1 MVECPPMGL
10 RDQFR
15 LLTTADLIQAQDNAD
30 LVASLAPVNNSNGY
44 YFNYGNVAAVDRNTA
59 MQVPA
64 LARARNIICG
74 TIGSLPL
81 ETRLRADNSFVASPR
96 VINQPDARVAGSAVM
111 FWVAEDL
118 LFYGVSYGLVTEVFQ
133 EFPNRIKSWTRIVP
147 TRVTVN
153 YNTAATEVTGYQVDG
168 KKVPDQ
174 GVGSLIVFYGL
185 DEGILARGGRT
196 IRTAHELEKAS
207 YNFAQEPA
215 PSMALKSNGVNLP
228 AERIT
233 KLLESWKAA
242 RQSRSTA
249 FLNAD
254 IELQQFGHNP
264 RDLQLVEAR
273 QYLATEIARLCNMP
287 AWYLNAD
294 PAGSMTYSNVSQ
306 SRRDL
311 IDMSIKPILVAI
323 EQRLSQPDFTPQ
335 TQHVRFDLNDF
346 LRGTAEERAR
356 VWQILN
362 SIGALTVE
370 EIRELEDLV

>member
-1 MVECPPMGL
+1 MLQCPPMGL

-15 LLTTADLIQAQDNAD
+15 LLTTADLIAAQDNAD
-30 LVASLAPVNNSNGY
+30 LVASLAPVNTSNGY

-64 LARARNIICG
+64 LSRARNIICG

-81 ETRLRADNSFVASPR
+81 ETRLRADNSYVQSPR
-96 VINQPDARVAGSAVM
+96 VINQPDQRVSGSGVY

-153 YNTAATEVTGYQVDG
+153 YNPAATEVIGYSLDG
-168 KKVPDQ
+168 KRVPDQ

-185 DEGILARGGRT
+185 DEGILSRGGRT
-196 IRTAHELEKAS
+196 IRTAHELEKAA
-207 YNFAQEPA
+207 YNFAQEPTPA
-215 PSMALKSNGVNLP
+215 MALKSDINLP
-228 AERIT
+228 SERIT
-233 KLLESWKAA
+233 KLLESWKVA
-242 RQSRSTA
+242 RQTRSTA
-249 FLNAD
+249 FLNANV
-254 IELQQFGHNP
+254 ELQQFGHNP

-273 QYLATEIARLCNMP
+273 QYLAAEIARLCNIP

-294 PAGSMTYSNVSQ
+294 TGSMTYSNVTQ

-311 IDMSIKPILVAI
+311 IDLSIKPLLVSI

-362 SIGALTVE
+362 SIGALSVE

>member
-1 MVECPPMGL
+1 MGI
-10 RDQFR
+10 RDSFR
-15 LLTTADLIQAQDNAD
+15 LLTTADLIAAQDSAD
-30 LVASLAPVNNSNGY
+30 LVASLAPVNTSNGY

-64 LARARNIICG
+64 LARARNIIAG

-81 ETRLRADNSFVASPR
+81 ETRLRADNSYIESPR
-96 VINQPDARVAGSAVM
+96 VINQPDLRVPGSGVY

-118 LFYGVSYGLVTEVFQ
+118 LFYGVSYGIITELYQ

-147 TRVTVN
+147 TRVTVL
-153 YNTAATEVTGYQVDG
+153 YNTDSTEIVGYQVDG
-168 KKVPDQ
+168 KRVPDQ
-174 GVGSLIVFYGL
+174 GVGSLVVFYGL

-196 IRTAHELEKAS
+196 IRTAHELEKAA
-207 YNFAQEPA
+207 YNFAQEPTPA
-215 PSMALKSNGVNLP
+215 MALKSNGVNLP

-242 RQSRSTA
+242 RQTRATA

-273 QYLATEIARLCNMP
+273 QYLAAEIARLCNIP
-287 AWYLNAD
+287 AWYLNAET
-294 PAGSMTYSNVSQ
+294 GSMTYSNVTQ

-311 IDMSIKPILVAI
+311 IDLSIKPILVAI

-362 SIGALTVE
+362 SIGALSAE

>member
-1 MVECPPMGL
+1 MGL

-15 LLTTADLIQAQDNAD
+15 LLTTADLIAANETAD

-81 ETRLRADNSFVASPR
+81 ETRLKADNSYLDSPR
-96 VINQPDARVAGSAVM
+96 VINQPDPRVAGSSVM
-111 FWVAEDL
+111 YWVAEDL
-118 LFYGVSYGLVTEVFQ
+118 LFYGVSYGIISEVYQ

-147 TRVTVN
+147 TRVNVN
-153 YNTAATEVTGYQVDG
+153 YNPSATEVTGYSVDG
-168 KKVPDQ
+168 HKVPDQ
-174 GVGSLIVFYGL
+174 GVGSLVVFYGL

-196 IRTAHELEKAS
+196 IRTAHELEKAA

-233 KLLESWKAA
+233 KLLEQWKSA
-242 RQSRSTA
+242 RQTRSTA

-254 IELQQFGHNP
+254 IELQQFGHSP
-264 RDLQLVEAR
+264 RDLQMVEAR
-273 QYLATEIARLCNMP
+273 QYLAAEIARLCNIP

-294 PAGSMTYSNVSQ
+294 TGSMTYSNVTQ

-311 IDMSIKPILVAI
+311 IDLSVKPFIVAI

-356 VWQILN
+356 VWEILN
-362 SIGALTVE
+362 RVGALSAD

>member
-1 MVECPPMGL
+1 MGL

-15 LLTTADLIQAQDNAD
+15 LLTTADLIAAQDNAD
-30 LVASLAPVNNSNGY
+30 LVASLAPVNTSNGY

-74 TIGSLPL
+74 TIGALPL
-81 ETRLRADNSFVASPR
+81 ETRLRADNSYIDSPR
-96 VINQPDARVAGSAVM
+96 VINQPDTRVAGSGVY
-111 FWVAEDL
+111 FWIAEDL
-118 LFYGVSYGLVTEVFQ
+118 LFYGIAYGMVLETYQ

-147 TRVTVN
+147 TRVNVN
-153 YNTAATEVTGYQVDG
+153 YNPAATEVTGYSVDG

-174 GVGSLIVFYGL
+174 GVGSLVVFYGL

-196 IRTAHELEKAS
+196 IRTAHELEKSA
-207 YNFAQEPA
+207 YNFAQEPSPA
-215 PSMALKSNGVNLP
+215 MALKSNGVNLP

-233 KLLESWKAA
+233 KLLESWKSA
-242 RQSRSTA
+242 RQTRSTA

-254 IELQQFGHNP
+254 IELQQFGHSP
-264 RDLQLVEAR
+264 RDLQMVEAR
-273 QYLATEIARLCNMP
+273 QYLAAEIARLCNIP

-294 PAGSMTYSNVSQ
+294 TGSMTYSNVTQ

-311 IDMSIKPILVAI
+311 IDLSIKPFIVAI

-335 TQHVRFDLNDF
+335 TQHVRYDLDDF

-356 VWQILN
+356 VYQIL
-362 SIGALTVE
+362 STIGALSVE

>member
-1 MVECPPMGL
+1 MGL

-15 LLTTADLIQAQDNAD
+15 LLTTADLVQASETAD
-30 LVASLAPVNNSNGY
+30 LVASLAPVNTSNGY

-59 MQVPA
+59 LQVPS
-64 LARARNIICG
+64 LARARNLLCG
-74 TIGSLPL
+74 VIGSLPL
-81 ETRLRADNSFVASPR
+81 ETRLRADNSFIQSPR
-96 VINQPDARVAGSAVM
+96 VINQPDPRVPGSSIY

-118 LFYGVSYGLVTEVFQ
+118 LLYGISYGIITETFQ

-147 TRVTVN
+147 TRVTVQ
-153 YNTAATEVTGYQVDG
+153 YNNSSTEVVGYTVDG
-168 KKVPDQ
+168 KRVPEQ

-185 DEGILARGGRT
+185 DEGVLARGGRT
-196 IRTAHELEKAS
+196 IRTAHELEKAA
-207 YNFAQEPA
+207 YNFALEPTPA
-215 PSMALKSNGVNLP
+215 MALKSNGVNLP
-228 AERIT
+228 SERIT
-233 KLLESWKAA
+233 KLLESWKSA
-242 RQSRSTA
+242 RQSRATA
-249 FLNAD
+249 FLNGD

-273 QYLATEIARLCNMP
+273 QYLAAEIARLCNMP

-294 PAGSMTYSNVSQ
+294 PAGSMTYSNVTQ

-311 IDMSIKPILVAI
+311 IDLSIKPILVAI
-323 EQRLSQPDFTPQ
+323 EQRLSMPDFTPQ

-362 SIGALTVE
+362 SIGALTVD

>member
-1 MVECPPMGL
+1 MPPMGL

-15 LLTTADLIQAQDNAD
+15 LLTTADLVAAQNDAD
-30 LVASLAPVNNSNGY
+30 LVASLAPVNTSNGY
-44 YFNYGNVAAVDRNTA
+44 FFNYGNVAAVDRNTA

-96 VINQPDARVAGSAVM
+96 VINQPDPRVAGSGVY

-118 LFYGVSYGLVTEVFQ
+118 LFYGVSYGMVTEVFQ

-147 TRVTVN
+147 TRVTVQ
-153 YNTAATEVTGYQVDG
+153 YNTDSTEVTGYTVDG
-168 KKVPDQ
+168 KRVPDQ
-174 GVGSLIVFYGL
+174 GVGSLVVFYGL

-196 IRTAHELEKAS
+196 IRTAHELEKAA
-207 YNFAQEPA
+207 YNFAQEPTPA
-215 PSMALKSNGVNLP
+215 MALKSNGVNLP

-242 RQSRSTA
+242 RQSRATA

-273 QYLATEIARLCNMP
+273 QYLAAEIARLCNIP

-294 PAGSMTYSNVSQ
+294 TNTMTYSNVTQ

-311 IDMSIKPILVAI
+311 IDLSVKPILVSI

-362 SIGALTVE
+362 SIGALSVE

>member
-1 MVECPPMGL
+1 MGL

-15 LLTTADLIQAQDNAD
+15 LLTTADLIAAQSDAD
-30 LVASLAPVNNSNGY
+30 LVASLAPVNTSNGY
-44 YFNYGNVAAVDRNTA
+44 YFNYGNVAAVDRNLA
-59 MQVPA
+59 CQVPA
-64 LARARNIICG
+64 VARARNLFCG

-81 ETRLRADNSFVASPR
+81 ETRLRADNSFVESPR
-96 VINQPDARVAGSAVM
+96 VINQPDPRVAGSGVY
-111 FWVAEDL
+111 FWLVEDL
-118 LFYGVSYGLVTEVFQ
+118 LFYGVGYGLVLDVYQ
-133 EFPNRIKSWTRIVP
+133 EFPNRIKSWTRINP
-147 TRVTVN
+147 TRVTVQ
-153 YNTAATEVTGYQVDG
+153 YNTDSTEVTGYTVDG
-168 KKVPDQ
+168 KRVPDQ
-174 GVGSLIVFYGL
+174 GVGSLVVFYGL

-196 IRTAHELEKAS
+196 IRTAHELEKAA
-207 YNFAQEPA
+207 YNFAQEPV

-233 KLLESWKAA
+233 KLLEAWKQA
-242 RQSRSTA
+242 RATRSTA
-249 FLNAD
+249 FLNSD

-273 QYLATEIARLCNMP
+273 QYLAAEIARLCNIP

-294 PAGSMTYSNVSQ
+294 TGSMTYSNVTQ

-311 IDMSIKPILVAI
+311 IDLSLKPIITAI
-323 EQRLSQPDFTPQ
+323 EQRLSQPDFVPQ
-335 TQHVRFDLNDF
+335 TQRVRFDLNDF

-362 SIGALTVE
+362 SIGALSVE

>member
-1 MVECPPMGL
+1 MGL

-15 LLTTADLIQAQDNAD
+15 LLTTADLIAANETAD

-81 ETRLRADNSFVASPR
+81 ETRLKADNSYLDSPR
-96 VINQPDARVAGSAVM
+96 VINQPDPRVAGSSVM
-111 FWVAEDL
+111 YWVAEDL
-118 LFYGVSYGLVTEVFQ
+118 LFYGVSYGIISEVYQ

-147 TRVTVN
+147 TRVNVN
-153 YNTAATEVTGYQVDG
+153 YNPSATEVTGYSVDG
-168 KKVPDQ
+168 HKVPDQ
-174 GVGSLIVFYGL
+174 GVGSLVVFYGL

-196 IRTAHELEKAS
+196 IRTAHELEKAA
-207 YNFAQEPA
+207 YNFAQEPV

-233 KLLESWKAA
+233 KLLEAWKQA
-242 RQSRSTA
+242 RATRSTA
-249 FLNAD
+249 FLNSD
-254 IELQQFGHNP
+254 IELQQFGHSP
-264 RDLQLVEAR
+264 KDLQMVEAR
-273 QYLATEIARLCNMP
+273 QYLAAEIARLCNIP

-294 PAGSMTYSNVSQ
+294 TGSMTYSNVTQ

-311 IDMSIKPILVAI
+311 IDLSVKPFIVAI

-356 VWQILN
+356 VWEILN
-362 SIGALTVE
+362 RVGALSAD

>member
-1 MVECPPMGL
+1 MGL

-15 LLTTADLIQAQDNAD
+15 LLTTADLVQAHETAD
-30 LVASLAPVNNSNGY
+30 LVASLAPVNTSNGY

-81 ETRLRADNSFVASPR
+81 ETRLRADNSYVQSPR
-96 VINQPDARVAGSAVM
+96 VINQPDPRVAGSGVYY
-111 FWVAEDL
+111 WVAEDL
-118 LFYGVSYGLVTEVFQ
+118 LFYGVSYGIITETFQ

-153 YNTAATEVTGYQVDG
+153 YNPAATEVIGYSLDG

-185 DEGILARGGRT
+185 DEGILSRGGRT
-196 IRTAHELEKAS
+196 IRTAHELEKAA
-207 YNFAQEPA
+207 YNFAQEPTPA
-215 PSMALKSNGVNLP
+215 MALKSDINLP
-228 AERIT
+228 SERIT
-233 KLLESWKAA
+233 KLLESWKVA
-242 RQSRSTA
+242 RQTRSTA
-249 FLNAD
+249 FLNANV
-254 IELQQFGHNP
+254 ELQQFGHNP

-273 QYLATEIARLCNMP
+273 QYLAAEIARLCNIP
-287 AWYLNAD
+287 AWYLNAEQ
-294 PAGSMTYSNVSQ
+294 GSMTYSNVTQ

-311 IDMSIKPILVAI
+311 IDLSIKPLLVSI

-362 SIGALTVE
+362 SIGALSVE

>member
-1 MVECPPMGL
+1 MVKCPPMGL

-15 LLTTADLIQAQDNAD
+15 LLTTADLIAANETAD
-30 LVASLAPVNNSNGY
+30 LVASLAPVNTSNGY

-81 ETRLRADNSFVASPR
+81 ETRLRADNSYVQSPR
-96 VINQPDARVAGSAVM
+96 VINQPDQRVAGSGVY

-118 LFYGVSYGLVTEVFQ
+118 LFYGVSYGLITEVFQ

-153 YNTAATEVTGYQVDG
+153 YNPAATEVIGYSLDG

-185 DEGILARGGRT
+185 DEGILSRGGRT
-196 IRTAHELEKAS
+196 IRTAHELEKAA
-207 YNFAQEPA
+207 YNFAQEPTPA
-215 PSMALKSNGVNLP
+215 MALKSAINLP
-228 AERIT
+228 SERIT
-233 KLLESWKAA
+233 KLLESWKVA
-242 RQSRSTA
+242 RQTRSTA
-249 FLNAD
+249 FLNANV
-254 IELQQFGHNP
+254 ELQQFGHNP

-273 QYLATEIARLCNMP
+273 QYLAAEIARLCNIP
-287 AWYLNAD
+287 AWYLNAEQ
-294 PAGSMTYSNVSQ
+294 GSMTYSNVTQ

-311 IDMSIKPILVAI
+311 IDLSIKPLLVSI

-362 SIGALTVE
+362 SIGALSVE